1 MELECI
7 LLQAK
12 KGSPTVDRIA
22 RNLYKNRIII
32 YEYCENHSCPFNG
45 KIDNNGSEKKG
56 VMFAKDGYIPLSCL
70 KGMYSQ

>member
-7 LLQAK
+7 FLQAK
-12 KGSPTVDRIA
+12 KGSPTVDRVA

-32 YEYCENHSCPFNG
+32 NKYCENHACPFDG

-56 VMFAKDGYIPLSCL
+56 IPFAKGGYIPLSCL
-70 KGMYSQ
+70 DGMHS